1 MNKNF
6 ATDYQVIEIGL
17 YSVQNEITPYVNLA
31 GDMCKQ
37 FQYFEDITWP
47 AYAATMVIQ
56 DNAENVI
63 STMPIQGYEKV
74 VVEVDDLSESSGD
87 NKGRYKYEFRVW
99 NISNRI
105 ESERKQTY
113 TLNLISEE
121 GLRNE
126 GTVINKILSGNTST
140 VVKKLLGEY
149 LSVPAKSMDIE
160 ESVTSIKLLPTKKT
174 PFTVVKSLL
183 HKTISESI
191 ELKKDNKDEL
201 DSDIISDAS
210 NSEST
215 KGTGSAGFMFFQT
228 NRGHV
233 FRSID
238 SLIANESNGFI
249 DAQPVFHDK
258 RTPYYWQPGKNDNP
272 SLYRIQEVV
281 FSTELDMI
289 KKLRTGHYSS
299 VMCAIDINTLTYKEQ
314 IYKLEDTWDQMQ
326 HLGSQTKLPKGQVNL
341 SKYPT
346 RIMSTILDNEVWNPD
361 PKIGSVEEGGD
372 GSHQYQDYQL
382 NYLSQGLA
390 RSGILFNQQLT
401 ISLTGHLELCAGDKI
416 EIMIPNQQQEIL
428 KGDTTYDPE
437 HSGTYLIKQVNHQFN
452 MTDSRNVY
460 TVLDLVRDSQGIKDQ
475 ESNVK

>member
-74 VVEVDDLSESSGD
+74 VVEVDDLTESSGD

-99 NISNRI
+99 NISNRV

-149 LSVPAKSMDIE
+149 LSVPAKSMDVE

-191 ELKKDNKDEL
+191 ELKKDNKNES

-299 VMCAIDINTLTYKEQ
+299 VMCAIDINNLTYKEQ

-416 EIMIPNQQQEIL
+416 EIMIPNQKQESL
-428 KGDTTYDPE
+428 KGDSAYDPE

-475 ESNVK
+475 ESIVK

>member
-1 MNKNF
+1 MNKHF

-17 YSVQNEITPYVNLA
+17 YSVQNESTPYVNLA

-74 VVEVDDLSESSGD
+74 VVEVDDLTQSSGD
-87 NKGRYKYEFRVW
+87 NKGRYKDEFRVW

-113 TLNLISEE
+113 TLNLISEQ

-126 GTVINKILSGNTST
+126 GTIINKILSGNTST
-140 VVKKLLGEY
+140 VVKKLLDEY
-149 LSVPAKSMDIE
+149 LSVPATSMDIE

-191 ELKKDNKDEL
+191 ELKKDNKDES
-201 DSDIISDAS
+201 DSDIISDES

-238 SLIANESNGFI
+238 SLIANENNGVT

-258 RTPYYWQPGKNDNP
+258 RTPYYWQPAKNDDP
-272 SLYRIQEVV
+272 S
-281 FSTELDMI
+281 
-289 KKLRTGHYSS
+289 
-299 VMCAIDINTLTYKEQ
+299 
-314 IYKLEDTWDQMQ
+314 
-326 HLGSQTKLPKGQVNL
+326 
-341 SKYPT
+341 
-346 RIMSTILDNEVWNPD
+346 
-361 PKIGSVEEGGD
+361 
-372 GSHQYQDYQL
+372 
-382 NYLSQGLA
+382 
-390 RSGILFNQQLT
+390 
-401 ISLTGHLELCAGDKI
+401 
-416 EIMIPNQQQEIL
+416 
-428 KGDTTYDPE
+428 
-437 HSGTYLIKQVNHQFN
+437 
-452 MTDSRNVY
+452 
-460 TVLDLVRDSQGIKDQ
+460 
-475 ESNVK
+475 